1 MFEQLFELLAYVLLL
16 LSNLVTLI
24 IACVKRKKGVTLT
37 EEEKAVLKETV
48 TKSKELIKSCKKK
61 LKGG

>member
-1 MFEQLFELLAYVLLL
+1 MFELLAYGLLL

-24 IACVKRKKGVTLT
+24 IACVRRKKNISLT
-37 EEEKAVLKETV
+37 EEEKAVLNETIA
-48 TKSKELIKSCKKK
+48 KSKELIKSCKNK

>member
-1 MFEQLFELLAYVLLL
+1 MFELMAYGLLL
-16 LSNLVTLI
+16 LSNLVTLV
-24 IACVKRKKGVTLT
+24 IACVRRKKGVTLT

-48 TKSKELIKSCKKK
+48 AKSKELIKSCKKK